1 MATIEELEARVAAL
15 EALQVEPR
23 LGVPPITM
31 GELTDVP
38 TPGSAIASTW
48 AQEVTN
54 RIRHRFT
61 SVADRDTRWPA
72 AAAGRGAMCIT
83 TNDNMTWTSTGTAW
97 FVMPGTVLRNA
108 SANAPD
114 QNMGNGPM
122 FQDILFVNMS
132 FPVPVTVSFNVAGW
146 YGVGGT
152 GFSVDW
158 DVVAL
163 TSGNVVVSRF
173 GNTPDG
179 TWKVVFLPGA
189 YQVPTAGVE
198 AGFKV
203 RWGKGTG
210 QSYRGAFV
218 NYLVTAT

>member
-83 TNDNMTWTSTGTAW
+83 TNDNMTWTSTGTVW
-97 FVMPGTVLRNA
+97 TVMPGTVLRNGT
-108 SANAPD
+108 SYAPD
-114 QNMGNGPM
+114 QNLGNGNM
-122 FQDILFVNMS
+122 LQDILFVSFS
-132 FPVPVTVSFNVAGW
+132 FPVPVTVSFNVAGY
-146 YGVGGT
+146 YGRGGT
-152 GFSVDW
+152 GFSVGW

-163 TSGNVVVSRF
+163 NSGGIVVSRTDF
-173 GNTPDG
+173 TPDD
-179 TWKVVFLPGA
+179 TWKIAYLLGS
-189 YQVPTAGVE
+189 YQVGPVGVD

-203 RWGKGTG
+203 RWSKGTG
-210 QSYRGAFV
+210 QSWRGAMASF
-218 NYLVTAT
+218 LVTAT